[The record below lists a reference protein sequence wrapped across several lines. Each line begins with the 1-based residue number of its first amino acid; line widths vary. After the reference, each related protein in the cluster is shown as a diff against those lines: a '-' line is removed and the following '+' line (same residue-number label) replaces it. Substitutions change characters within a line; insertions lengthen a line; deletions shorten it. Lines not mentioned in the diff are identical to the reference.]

1 MRRAPPPSLQFLAA
15 AATDSAFTTMSSRP
29 PYRGGRNPR
38 QRGFSNRPYS
48 GGGKGNYVTGDS
60 HFRTV
65 HDANLGSRQGD
76 SGTFPNETAYCR
88 TPPPPFDLNH
98 FRGPPPFDN
107 NQPYRPNQQFRPRP
121 KPLDYRTWELAKT
134 TPSLTFGNQ
143 LKLYYHIPHHMMDW
157 QWRKRNL
164 IFELG
169 LWSSDIMCLQE
180 VDKFDDLEEELKLK
194 GYIGFW
200 KMRTGN
206 PVDGCAIFWRTSRFK
221 LVHEESIEFNKLGLR
236 DNVAQICVLEPIRQ
250 NSTKNTA
257 ALPTSSTGTNK
268 VVICNIHVLYNPRR
282 GEIKLGQV
290 RVLLDRAHTVSKI
303 WNGAPIVLCGDFN
316 CTPKSPLY
324 NFISEQKLDLSGVD
338 RDKVDRLQL
347 KFMHQGH
354 TIIIMGKVC
363 SVRPASHIAQG
374 QPIVDGREAGL
385 KPGNLSLDIQN
396 PNNPESSAESVLLTN
411 LSQPQSTDSPD
422 MFDKSRTNVHFGK
435 DRDSKDVDVTK
446 QNVLDVSEVE
456 TGSIFHVTEMGYK
469 EKVDLSNSNHGIP
482 RGHLNSDVCL
492 EKERMNSDIHKHPYS
507 RDNDSIKEGI
517 DPDYVV
523 PIDSEVILSE
533 LSNQA
538 SITDATEVSSL
549 ENLGHVSSGPVSG
562 VEEES
567 PSASYQVDISC
578 TSASVDLELQKNME
592 SVSLN
597 VLDEVIP
604 GGGNTAEDDKT
615 FISALHDTEDAF
627 PSDFTSATPNSA
639 FSASPNAERTYYDP
653 SLWTPME
660 IETATGN
667 AEHSFRT
674 SSKDGSGARDSS
686 GEPLVTSY
694 NKLFLGTVDYIW
706 RSEGLQTVRVLASI
720 PKQAMQW
727 TSGFPTKKWGSDHI
741 ALASELAFINNSD
754 QS

>member
-15 AATDSAFTTMSSRP
+15 AATDSAVTTMSSRP

-60 HFRTV
+60 HFGTV
-65 HDANLGSRQGD
+65 RDANLGSRQGD

-98 FRGPPPFDN
+98 FRGPPPFDH
-107 NQPYRPNQQFRPRP
+107 NQPYRPNQQFRPPQQFRHPQQFRP
-121 KPLDYRTWELAKT
+121 RLKPLDYRTWELAKT
-134 TPSLTFGNQ
+134 TPSLTFERFTVLSYNI
-143 LKLYYHIPHHMMDW
+143 LADSLANDHRSKLYYHIPHHMMDW

-169 LWSSDIMCLQE
+169 LWSSDDIMCLQE

-221 LVHEESIEFNKLGLR
+221 LVHE
-236 DNVAQICVLEPIRQ
+236 
-250 NSTKNTA
+250 A
-257 ALPTSSTGTNK
+257 ACKIGRMRTISTNK

-316 CTPKSPLY
+316 CTPKSPLH

-338 RDKVDRLQL
+338 RDKVSGQ
-347 KFMHQGH
+347 
-354 TIIIMGKVC
+354 
-363 SVRPASHIAQG
+363 ASAQIYAPRSSDHNYGHIAQG

-422 MFDKSRTNVHFGK
+422 MFDKSRTNLHFGK

-469 EKVDLSNSNHGIP
+469 EKVDLSNSNHGIL
-482 RGHLNSDVCL
+482 RGHLNSDVCQ

-549 ENLGHVSSGPVSG
+549 ENLGH
-562 VEEES
+562 ES

-615 FISALHDTEDAF
+615 FISALQDIEDAF

-639 FSASPNAERTYYDP
+639 FSASPNVERTYYDP

-660 IETATGN
+660 IEAATGN
-667 AEHSFRT
+667 AEHTLLEHPLMFKST
-674 SSKDGSGARDSS
+674 YTEV
-686 GEPLVTSY
+686 EPLVTNY

-706 RSEGLQTVRVLASI
+706 RSEGLQTVRVLAPI

-727 TSGFPTKKWGSDHI
+727 TSGFPTKKWGSDI